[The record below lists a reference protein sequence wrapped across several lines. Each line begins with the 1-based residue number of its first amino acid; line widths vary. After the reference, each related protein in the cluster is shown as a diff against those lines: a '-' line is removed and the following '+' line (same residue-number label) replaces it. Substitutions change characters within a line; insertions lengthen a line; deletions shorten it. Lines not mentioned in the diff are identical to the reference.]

1 MFCTNCGKELPENAL
16 FCPSCGKS
24 VFLSPATSPVSS
36 QTTPIADINQQN
48 TLSSP
53 LEPSPSAMNLAT
65 VKCQDSPQY
74 PAQTVTMPVANQQ
87 PSVPSVITA
96 NIPIPPV
103 NLSTLPLAHKNL
115 WERFKENRHVD
126 EPNLMQINFND
137 QNTLIALQQIM
148 GSGYYY
154 YLPRLQHIQATG
166 TSKFNWY
173 SMFLGLLHAGY
184 RNVWREWLEKMK
196 WVLLIY
202 VIAQILPLLFA
213 LLQAPTLTITTIPI
227 AYFMSLPVTIY
238 AIVIAKSF
246 DKIYMRHIQKK
257 LLANDFSPDE
267 SMGRGFKVVGVAII
281 ISLILL
287 FITMSSLSLLFAL

>member
-24 VFLSPATSPVSS
+24 LFLSPATSPVSS

-48 TLSSP
+48 TMSSP
-53 LEPSPSAMNLAT
+53 LEPSPSAMNFAT

-103 NLSTLPLAHKNL
+103 NLSTPPLPHKNL

-173 SMFLGLLHAGY
+173 FHVFRA
-184 RNVWREWLEKMK
+184 
-196 WVLLIY
+196 
-202 VIAQILPLLFA
+202 
-213 LLQAPTLTITTIPI
+213 
-227 AYFMSLPVTIY
+227 
-238 AIVIAKSF
+238 
-246 DKIYMRHIQKK
+246 
-257 LLANDFSPDE
+257 
-267 SMGRGFKVVGVAII
+267 
-281 ISLILL
+281 
-287 FITMSSLSLLFAL
+287 SSCWI